1 MPRLT
6 RSAAAPDAVLT
17 RAVPFRLTRA
27 EGDDAE
33 PGRLLSGYAAVFD
46 SPTRID
52 SWEGRFDEVIARGA
66 FARTIN
72 ASTPVVQ
79 FDHGHHPAIGSLPIA
94 GPPTLSEDKRGLWVE
109 AEMHK
114 AELFEPVREAIASG
128 AIKGMSFRFSV
139 VKEEWDESDGRE
151 VPLRRITEVRL
162 YELGPVVF
170 PAYTDT
176 SVGVRSDL
184 DRLLADPETVARL
197 AQILGTSPAPA
208 DEPATPDQDPLQ
220 VQHSG
225 LTPEARTRALALLTP
240 GGES

>member
-6 RSAAAPDAVLT
+6 RSLAAPDAVVSRSVPFKLT
-17 RAVPFRLTRA
+17 RA
-27 EGDDAE
+27 DDDDPE
-33 PGRLLSGYAAVFD
+33 PGRNLSGYAAVFG

-72 ASTPVVQ
+72 NGTPVVQ
-79 FDHGHHPAIGSLPIA
+79 FDHGHHPSIGSLPIA
-94 GPPTLSEDKRGLWVE
+94 GPPKLTEDKRGLWVE

-128 AIKGMSFRFSV
+128 AITGMSFRFSV
-139 VKEEWDESDGRE
+139 VQEEWDESEDRE
-151 VPLRRITEVRL
+151 VPLRTITEVRL
-162 YELGPVVF
+162 FELGPVVF

-176 SVGVRSDL
+176 TVGVRSDL

-197 AQILGTSPAPA
+197 AQILGTPPAVPDGPA
-208 DEPATPDQDPLQ
+208 DPATDPLPA
-220 VQHSG
+220 QHSG
-225 LTPEARTRALALLTP
+225 LTPDARSRALELLIP
-240 GGES
+240 GGSK

>member
-1 MPRLT
+1 MSRLL

-17 RAVPFRLTRA
+17 RAVPFKLTRA
-27 EGDDAE
+27 DDDDAE
-33 PGRLLSGYAAVFD
+33 PGRHLSGYAAVFD
-46 SPTRID
+46 SPTHID
-52 SWEGRFDEVIARGA
+52 SWEGKFDEVIARGA

-72 ASTPVVQ
+72 NGSPVVQ
-79 FDHGHHPAIGSLPIA
+79 FDHGHHPSIGSLPIS

-139 VKEEWDESDGRE
+139 VREEWDESEDRE

-170 PAYTDT
+170 PAYTNT
-176 SVGVRSDL
+176 TVGVRSDL

-197 AQILGTSPAPA
+197 AQILGTSSPDGPAA
-208 DEPATPDQDPLQ
+208 PDQDPPQ
-220 VQHSG
+220 PQHSG
-225 LTPEARTRALALLTP
+225 LTPDARSRALALLTP
-240 GGES
+240 GGF